1 MRKSVV
7 PAAIAII
14 ALSAL
19 FIAGCINYEQ
29 TTNVK
34 ANGGGSLIMH
44 YSLSQQLVAMMQMGG
59 QQNGGDDKSKDMPF
73 KLKEDEVRKDLNA
86 PGVKVEKFE
95 TKTEGENQHFY
106 VTLSFNKIT
115 DLNQTKTFKEM
126 PFEWS
131 ERDGKV
137 YYKQTLKNK
146 DEGKSKEGKPED
158 EMAKNMAKAMFG
170 NAAFTFKVTLP
181 SKALAAPDTNGT
193 IAEDG
198 KTVSWTFPLV
208 ELTDSSKVMTT
219 AFKAG
224 GFPLGMIALI
234 GGAAL
239 LSIIGLVIVILFARK
254 S

>member
-1 MRKSVV
+1 MRKSIV
-7 PAAIAII
+7 PASIAII
-14 ALSAL
+14 ALSVL

-29 TTNVK
+29 TTDVK

-59 QQNGGDDKSKDMPF
+59 QQGGSDDKAKDMPF
-73 KLKEDEVRKDLNA
+73 KLKEEEVKADLKA
-86 PGVKVEKFE
+86 PGVTVNKFE
-95 TKTEGENQHFY
+95 TKTEGDNQHFY
-106 VTLSFNKIT
+106 VTISFNKIT

-131 ERDGKV
+131 ERDGKIF
-137 YYKQTLKNK
+137 YKQTLKAK
-146 DEGKSKEGKPED
+146 DEGKAKEKKPED

-170 NAAFTFKVTLP
+170 NAAFTFKVKLP
-181 SKALAAPDTNGT
+181 SKALPAPDTNGT
-193 IAEDG
+193 IGEDG
-198 KTVSWTFPLV
+198 QTVSWTFPLV
-208 ELTDSSKVMTT
+208 ELTDTSKVMTT

-224 GFPLGMIALI
+224 GFPVGLIALI